1 MALYEIEIRAL
12 GRFDPTP
19 DLVAELG
26 ELLEGATGLVDPV
39 VSADLAS
46 GAVELSVE
54 VEAPTVGAPT
64 SRRPR
69 RVGAAMVEAGPIA
82 AWSVISPGEIA
93 IV

>member
-39 VSADLAS
+39 VSADLAA

-54 VEAPTVGAPT
+54 VEAPDRTRAHLT
-64 SRRPR
+64 AAEAL
-69 RVGAAMVEAGPIA
+69 GAAMVEAGPIA